1 MSLKPEGLSPIPE
14 ETARVARAAYPKGN
28 VWMRMRDELGTI
40 YQDEAF
46 AHLFS
51 HTGQPAEA
59 PWRLALVTVMQF
71 AEGLSDRQAADAVR
85 SRIDFKYALGLE
97 LSDPGFDHTVL
108 SEFRTRLV
116 AGNSEQVLLDTMLT
130 LFKERGWLKAR
141 GKQRTDSTH
150 VLAKIRAL
158 NRVLCVGETLRHALN
173 CLAIVA
179 PEWLR
184 AHSQPEWVERYEARM
199 EDARTP
205 LGEEARRAF
214 AEMIGADGAS
224 LLNAIYEATAP
235 GFLQEMPAV
244 EILRQVWVQNYMWI
258 EGTIRWR
265 SSEDIPPAAQYIG
278 SPYDT
283 EAHYSKKRSTTWV
296 GYKVHLTET
305 CEKDSPHLITHV
317 ETTSAPVSDD
327 ARTALIHEGLKRKD
341 LLPQQHIVDT
351 GYVDA
356 KLLLDSQ
363 QDYQIDLVGPTR
375 RNYQWQASQ
384 QKGFDADHFLIDW
397 EQQQATCPEGHTSS
411 SWTPAIDNRTNE
423 VIKIKF
429 STKDC
434 QACPS
439 LRLCTQSIRHVRR
452 TVTIRPKEQ
461 YEALQARRQQESTKD
476 FQTLYATRAG
486 VEGTISQGVRTM
498 ELRRSRYIGQE
509 RTHLQHVATA
519 AAINVVRLIRWLGG
533 VPHAKTRQSPFAQLH
548 RPAA

>member
-1 MSLKPEGLSPIPE
+1 MAQS
-14 ETARVARAAYPKGN
+14 T
-28 VWMRMRDELGTI
+28 
-40 YQDEAF
+40 
-46 AHLFS
+46 
-51 HTGQPAEA
+51 
-59 PWRLALVTVMQF
+59 
-71 AEGLSDRQAADAVR
+71 RQATH
-85 SRIDFKYALGLE
+85 LE
-97 LSDPGFDHTVL
+97 
-108 SEFRTRLV
+108 
-116 AGNSEQVLLDTMLT
+116 
-130 LFKERGWLKAR
+130 
-141 GKQRTDSTH
+141 TH

-205 LGEEARRAF
+205 LGEEARHAY
-214 AEMIGADGAS
+214 AEVIGADGAS
-224 LLNAIYEATAP
+224 LLSAIYEATAP
-235 GFLQEMPAV
+235 GFLREMPAV

-265 SSEDIPPAAQYIG
+265 SSEDIPPAARYIG
-278 SPYDT
+278 SPYDV

-305 CEKDSPHLITHV
+305 CEKDGPHLITHV

-327 ARTALIHEGLKRKD
+327 ARTAFIHEGLKRKD
-341 LLPQQHIVDT
+341 LLPEQHIVDT

-356 KLLLDSQ
+356 KLLLESQ

-375 RNYQWQASQ
+375 RNHQWQANQ

-397 EQQQATCPEGHTSS
+397 DHQQATCPEGHTSS

-461 YEALQARRQQESTKD
+461 YEALQARREPRK
-476 FQTLYATRAG
+476 
-486 VEGTISQGVRTM
+486 
-498 ELRRSRYIGQE
+498 
-509 RTHLQHVATA
+509 H
-519 AAINVVRLIRWLGG
+519 
-533 VPHAKTRQSPFAQLH
+533 
-548 RPAA
+548 

>member
-1 MSLKPEGLSPIPE
+1 MSLKPQELGPIPE
-14 ETARVARAAYPKGN
+14 ETARVAHAAYPKGN
-28 VWMRMRDELGTI
+28 VFMQMRDVLGTI

-46 AHLFS
+46 IHLFS

-71 AEGLSDRQAADAVR
+71 AEGLSDRQTADAVR
-85 SRIDFKYALGLE
+85 GRIDYKYALGLE
-97 LSDPGFDHTVL
+97 LTDPGFDHTVL
-108 SEFRTRLV
+108 SEFRARLV
-116 AGNSEQVLLDTMLT
+116 AGNSEQLLLDTMLT

-173 CLAIVA
+173 CLAMVA
-179 PEWLR
+179 PDWLR

-205 LGEEARRAF
+205 LGDEARHAF
-214 AEMIGADGAS
+214 AEVIGADGAS
-224 LLNAIYEATAP
+224 LLSAIYEVTAP
-235 GFLQEMPAV
+235 GFLCEIPAV
-244 EILRQVWVQNYMWI
+244 ETLRRVWIQNYTWI
-258 EGTIRWR
+258 DGKIRWR
-265 SSEDIPPAAQYIG
+265 SSEDIPPAARYIG
-278 SPYDT
+278 SPYDV

-305 CEKDSPHLITHV
+305 CEKDEPHLITHV

-327 ARTALIHEGLKRKD
+327 ARTALIHEALKHKD
-341 LLPQQHIVDT
+341 LLPEQHIVDT

-356 KLLLDSQ
+356 KLLVESQ
-363 QDYQIDLVGPTR
+363 QDFQIDLVGPTR
-375 RNYQWQASQ
+375 RNHQWQANQ
-384 QKGFDADHFLIDW
+384 QAGFDADHFLIDW
-397 EQQQATCPEGHTSS
+397 EQQQVTCPEGHTSS

-434 QACPS
+434 QVCPS

-461 YEALQARRQQESTKD
+461 YDALQARRQYETTQD
-476 FQTLYATRAG
+476 FKALYATRAG
-486 VEGTISQGVRTM
+486 IEGTISQGVRTM
-498 ELRRSRYIGQE
+498 GLRRSRYIGQE

-519 AAINVVRLIRWLGG
+519 AAINIVRLIRWLNGE
-533 VPHAKTRQSPFAQLH
+533 PHAKTRQSPFARLY

>member
-1 MSLKPEGLSPIPE
+1 MSLKPQELGPIPE
-14 ETARVARAAYPKGN
+14 ETARVAHAAYPKGN
-28 VWMRMRDELGTI
+28 VFMQMRDELGTI

-46 AHLFS
+46 THLFS

-85 SRIDFKYALGLE
+85 GRIDYKYALGLD
-97 LSDPGFDHTVL
+97 LTDPGFDHTVL
-108 SEFRTRLV
+108 SEFRARLV
-116 AGNSEQVLLDTMLT
+116 AGNSEQLLLDTMLT

-173 CLAIVA
+173 CLAMVA
-179 PEWLR
+179 PDWLR

-205 LGEEARRAF
+205 LGDEARHAF
-214 AEMIGADGAS
+214 AEVIGADGAS
-224 LLNAIYEATAP
+224 LLSAIYEVTAP
-235 GFLQEMPAV
+235 GFLCEIPAV
-244 EILRQVWVQNYMWI
+244 ETLRQVWIQNYTWI
-258 EGTIRWR
+258 DGQISWR
-265 SSEDIPPAAQYIG
+265 SSENIPPASRYIG
-278 SPYDT
+278 SPYDV

-305 CEKDSPHLITHV
+305 CEKDEPHLITHV

-327 ARTALIHEGLKRKD
+327 ARTALIHEALKHKD
-341 LLPQQHIVDT
+341 LLPDQHMVDT

-356 KLLLDSQ
+356 KLLVESQ

-375 RNYQWQASQ
+375 RNHQWQASQ
-384 QKGFDADHFLIDW
+384 QTGFDADHFLIDW
-397 EQQQATCPEGHTSS
+397 EHQQATCPEGHTSS

-434 QACPS
+434 QVCPS

-461 YEALQARRQQESTKD
+461 YDALQARRQYETTQD
-476 FQTLYATRAG
+476 FKALYATRAG

-498 ELRRSRYIGQE
+498 GLRRSRYIGQE

-519 AAINVVRLIRWLGG
+519 AAINIVRLIRWLNGE
-533 VPHAKTRQSPFAQLH
+533 PHAKTRQSPFAQLH